1 MASGKL
7 DMEADIQADKN
18 AVRDDGEDISLM
30 EPTQLGE
37 GFPGR
42 DVTTELAFE
51 LAKRSA
57 GFKRSLPAPIFDSL
71 ATLVRAM
78 NCYYSNLIE
87 GHNTHPVE
95 IERALNDDYSADAE
109 KRDLQLEAKAHIEVQ
124 RWIDEGG
131 LRGRAATIEGVRET
145 HGRFYAAMPEELRWA
160 EYPDGRRVPVVPGE
174 YRDLDVQVGRHRA
187 ISPGAV
193 PRFMARFEAVYSRL
207 NANETTVAT
216 AAAHH
221 RLAWIHPFMD
231 GNGRVGRLMSHA
243 LLLESVDSGGV
254 WSVSRGLARN
264 VEAYKT
270 QLASCDQPRRGD
282 RDGRGALSH
291 AALASF
297 TEFFLKTC
305 IDQVD
310 FMESLIEPERL
321 RKRIEIWIEEEAKLG
336 HLNPKVGAIVGAIL
350 YRGELPRGEVSDL
363 LGAMTDRHSRRLLEP
378 LTKSGVLLAESTRA
392 PLRLGFP
399 AALAGRWMPG
409 LFPEQV

>member
-1 MASGKL
+1 MKP
-7 DMEADIQADKN
+7 DMKADKKV
-18 AVRDDGEDISLM
+18 VRDEDEAVSLM

-37 GFPGR
+37 GFKGR
-42 DVTTELAFE
+42 EQAMELAFE

-57 GFKRSLPAPIFDSL
+57 GFKRSLPAPIFVSL

-87 GHNTHPVE
+87 GHNTHPID

-131 LRGRAATIEGVRET
+131 LRGRAATTEGIRET
-145 HGRFYAAMPEELRWA
+145 HDRFYTAMPEELRWA
-160 EYPDGRRVPVVPGE
+160 KYRDGRRVPILPGQ
-174 YRDLDVQVGRHRA
+174 YRDLDVQVGRHQA

-193 PRFMARFEAVYSRL
+193 PRFMGRLEVVYARL
-207 NANETTVAT
+207 GANETTVAT

-221 RLAWIHPFMD
+221 RLAWVHPFMD

-243 LLLESVDSGGV
+243 LLLESVDSGAV

-264 VEAYKT
+264 ETAYKAH
-270 QLASCDQPRRGD
+270 LASCDQPRRGD
-282 RDGRGALSH
+282 LDGRGALSH

-310 FMESLIEPERL
+310 FMEGLIEPERL
-321 RKRIEIWIEEEAKLG
+321 RKRIEVWIEEEAKLG
-336 HLNPKVGAIVGAIL
+336 HLNPKVGAVVSAIL
-350 YRGELPRGEVSDL
+350 YRGELPRGEVSDI
-363 LGAMTDRHSRRLLEP
+363 LGGMTDRHSRRLLEP
-378 LTKSGVLLAESTRA
+378 LTKSGVLLAESSRA
-392 PLRLGFP
+392 PFRLGFP

-409 LFPEQV
+409 LFPEQAQA

>member
-1 MASGKL
+1 
-7 DMEADIQADKN
+7 MEADIKADKG
-18 AVRDDGEDISLM
+18 AIRDQGEHVGLM
-30 EPTQLGE
+30 EPMQLSE
-37 GFPGR
+37 GFQGR
-42 DVTTELAFE
+42 EEAIELAFE

-57 GFKRSLPAPIFDSL
+57 GFKRSLPGPISAAL

-87 GHNTHPVE
+87 GHNTHPVD
-95 IERALNDDYSADAE
+95 IERALNNDYSADE
-109 KRDLQLEAKAHIEVQ
+109 KKRDLQLEAKAHIEVQ

-131 LRGRAATIEGVRET
+131 LKGRAATVDGVRET
-145 HGRFYAAMPEELRWA
+145 HARFYDAMPGELRWA
-160 EYPDGRRVPVVPGE
+160 EYEDKRRAAIIPGAF
-174 YRDLDVQVGRHRA
+174 RDLDVQVGNHIA

-193 PRFMARFEAVYSRL
+193 PRFMERFEQVYSRL
-207 NANETTVAT
+207 NSNETTLCT

-243 LLLESVDSGGV
+243 LLRESVDSGGV

-264 VEAYKT
+264 VDAYKAH
-270 QLASCDQPRRGD
+270 LANCDKVRQGD

-291 AALASF
+291 QALASF
-297 TEFFLKTC
+297 TLFFLKTC

-310 FMESLIEPERL
+310 FMETLIEPERL
-321 RKRIEIWIEEEAKLG
+321 RKRIEIWLEEEVRLG
-336 HLNPKVGAIVGAIL
+336 NINPRVGAVVGAIL
-350 YRGELPRGEVSDL
+350 YRGELPRNEVPAL
-363 LGAMTDRHSRRLLEP
+363 LGTNTDRHARRLLEP
-378 LTKSGVLLAESTRA
+378 LTKSGVLSADSSRA

-409 LFPEQV
+409 LFPEQIQT

>member
-1 MASGKL
+1 MKA
-7 DMEADIQADKN
+7 DMKADKN
-18 AVRDDGEDISLM
+18 AVRDDKEHVSLM
-30 EPTQLGE
+30 EPMQLSE
-37 GFPGR
+37 GFKGR
-42 DVTTELAFE
+42 EEATELAFE

-57 GFKRSLPAPIFDSL
+57 GFKRSLPSPIFESL

-87 GHNTHPVE
+87 GHNTHPVD
-95 IERALNDDYSADAE
+95 IERAMNNDYSADAK

-131 LRGRAATIEGVRET
+131 LKGRAATIGGIRET
-145 HGRFYAAMPEELRWA
+145 HARFYDAMPEELRWA
-160 EYPDGRRVPVVPGE
+160 EYDDKRRVSIIPGE
-174 YRDLDVQVGRHRA
+174 FRDLDVKVGDHLA

-193 PRFMARFEAVYSRL
+193 PRFMERFEQVYSRL
-207 NANETTVAT
+207 NAIETTVST

-243 LLLESVDSGGV
+243 LLLESVESGAV

-264 VEAYKT
+264 VDAYT
-270 QLASCDQPRRGD
+270 RHLASCDRVRQGD

-291 AALASF
+291 QALSSF
-297 TEFFLKTC
+297 TLFFLQTC

-310 FMESLIEPERL
+310 FMEKLIEPERL
-321 RKRIEIWIEEEAKLG
+321 RKRIELWLEEEAKLG
-336 HLNPKVGAIVGAIL
+336 VVNPKVGGVLNAIL
-350 YRGELPRGEVSDL
+350 YRGELPRSEVSDL
-363 LGAMTDRHSRRLLEP
+363 LGGIGDRHSRRLLEP

-409 LFPEQV
+409 LFPDQTQT